1 MDDGLKFYLCELVNR
16 EMSASSDCQGG
27 PDRTSVL
34 EPVQPTLVVTA
45 GSVFVTRR
53 LAGPR
58 YTGDVSGTA
67 RQSSWETITSTG
79 NPSHLRNPGNVSVR
93 RGTVKLKKS
102 VLINVTTRPVQ
113 MFTIQTCLITTIS
126 SARKSD

>member
-1 MDDGLKFYLCELVNR
+1 MDGGLKFYLCELVNI

-58 YTGDVSGTA
+58 YTGGVSGTA
-67 RQSSWETITSTG
+67 PPCSWEMTTSTG
-79 NPSHLRNPGNVSVR
+79 SPSHLRSPGNVFVR
-93 RGTVKLKKS
+93 RKTA
-102 VLINVTTRPVQ
+102 T
-113 MFTIQTCLITTIS
+113 
-126 SARKSD
+126 